1 MSGLRVSRSPDGAL
15 RVEGVPDALA
25 RVIREMPGLLG
36 ADQPEAVRKRLFPDA
51 SDDEETAAD
60 WRRTQH
66 PELFALLAD
75 ARTIVESDLRSLT
88 RGSPKRT
95 WRLAIPAAHAAAW
108 ISALN
113 AARLALGA
121 LHEVTAA
128 DMDPDRE
135 PTADER
141 GLAILRIDLYAWL
154 QVALI
159 EATAPAE

>member
-1 MSGLRVSRSPDGAL
+1 LSRLRVSRAADGAL
-15 RVEGVPDALA
+15 TVDGVPDALA
-25 RVIREMPGLLG
+25 QVVREVPGLLG
-36 ADQPEAVRKRLFPDA
+36 ADQPEAVRKRLYPD
-51 SDDEETAAD
+51 SSEDEEAAAE

-75 ARTIVESDLRSLT
+75 ARTIVEADLRSLT
-88 RGSPKRT
+88 KGPLKRT
-95 WRLAIPAAHAAAW
+95 WRLEIPKAHTAAW

-128 DMDPDRE
+128 DMDPDHE
-135 PTADER
+135 PIADER

-159 EATAPAE
+159 EATAPSE